1 MIFLSEKSVLTELD
15 DGVLIVT
22 INRNERRNALDPAT
36 SAAMEEI
43 LNDAEKNP
51 EVRVIILTGAG
62 DRSFCAGEDLAAFD
76 EAGECQ
82 TVMEHGFGGMTS
94 RVSTK
99 PIICA
104 ANGTAVAGGL
114 EIALACDLIVA
125 ADHARFGL
133 SEVKVGL
140 LATTGGL
147 IRLSRDI
154 PRKIAMEMCLTGTL
168 ISAERAKEIGLVNY
182 VVPKEQVME
191 KALELAHTIANN
203 APISLRLTKEI
214 FHIAPQVS
222 LEDAQRFC
230 DRCWDYIE
238 KTEDAKEGPQAFLE
252 KRKPQWKGR

>member
-1 MIFLSEKSVLTELD
+1 MSEKSVLTQLN

-51 EVRVIILTGAG
+51 AVRVIILTGAG

-82 TVMEHGFGGMTS
+82 TVMEHGFGGMTT

-104 ANGTAVAGGL
+104 ANGTCVAGGL
-114 EIALACDLIVA
+114 EIALACDIIVA

-140 LATTGGL
+140 IASTGGL
-147 IRLSRDI
+147 IRLARDI
-154 PRKIAMEMCLTGTL
+154 PRKVAMEMCLTGKL
-168 ISAERAKEIGLVNY
+168 INADRAKEVGLVNY

-191 KALELAHTIANN
+191 KALELARTIADN
-203 APISLRLTKEI
+203 APISLRITKEV

-230 DRCWDYIE
+230 NRCWDYVE
-238 KTEDAKEGPQAFLE
+238 KTEDATEGPRAFLE
-252 KRKPQWKGR
+252 KRKPQWTGR

>member
-1 MIFLSEKSVLTELD
+1 MSEKVVLTELR

-22 INRNERRNALDPAT
+22 INREERRNAINPET

-62 DRSFCAGEDLAAFD
+62 VRSFCSGEDLAAFD

-82 TVMEHGFGGMTS
+82 TIMAHGFGGMTS
-94 RVSTK
+94 RVSAK

-125 ADHARFGL
+125 AEHARFGL

-168 ISAERAKEIGLVNY
+168 INAERAKEIGLVNY
-182 VVPKEQVME
+182 VVPAGQVME
-191 KALELAHTIANN
+191 KALELANTIAAN
-203 APISLRLTKEI
+203 APISLRLTKEL
-214 FHIAPQVS
+214 FHVSPQISV
-222 LEDAQRFC
+222 EDAQRFC

>member
-1 MIFLSEKSVLTELD
+1 MSEKSVLTQLN

-51 EVRVIILTGAG
+51 AVRVIVLTGAG

-82 TVMEHGFGGMTS
+82 TVMEHGFGGMTT

-114 EIALACDLIVA
+114 EIALACDIIVA

-140 LATTGGL
+140 IASTGGL
-147 IRLSRDI
+147 IRLARDI
-154 PRKIAMEMCLTGTL
+154 PRKVAMEMCLTGKL
-168 ISAERAKEIGLVNY
+168 INADRAKEVGLVNY

-191 KALELAHTIANN
+191 KALELARTIADN
-203 APISLRLTKEI
+203 APISLRITKEI

-230 DRCWDYIE
+230 NRCWDYVE
-238 KTEDAKEGPQAFLE
+238 KTEDATEGPRAFLE
-252 KRKPQWKGR
+252 KRKPQWTGR

>member
-1 MIFLSEKSVLTELD
+1 MENQKVLTELK
-15 DGVLIVT
+15 DGVLVVT
-22 INRNERRNALDPAT
+22 INRDARRNAIDPET
-36 SAAMEEI
+36 SAMMEEI

-51 EVRVIILTGAG
+51 EVRVIIITGAG
-62 DRSFCAGEDLAAFD
+62 ERSFCAGEDLAAFD
-76 EAGECQ
+76 ENGECQ
-82 TVMEHGFGGMTS
+82 TIMAHGFAGMTE

-125 ADHARFGL
+125 AEHARFGL

-140 LATTGGL
+140 LATSGGL
-147 IRLSRDI
+147 IRLPNVI
-154 PRKIAMEMCLTGTL
+154 PRKVAMEMCLTGKL
-168 ISAERAKEIGLVNY
+168 IDAKRAYEVGLVNY
-182 VVPKEQVME
+182 VVPADEVMN
-191 KALELAHTIANN
+191 KAMELAETIAAN

-222 LEDAQRFC
+222 FEDAQRFC
-230 DRCWDYIE
+230 NRCWDYVE

-252 KRKPQWKGR
+252 KRKPNWQGR